1 MLRWGCW
8 ADGPKVEYGGGCL
21 AASTMIG
28 GRRRESMVLRLMRKR
43 TGLRKIAGTM

>member
-1 MLRWGCW
+1 M
-8 ADGPKVEYGGGCL
+8 

-28 GRRRESMVLRLMRKR
+28 GRTRESRVLRLMRNR